1 MVEYGMRQS
10 STDPCVFRIVVDG
23 KVELVITI
31 HAGGIEI
38 AGTHETCRAFR
49 ARLVTKK
56 NTKLVN

>member
-1 MVEYGMRQS
+1 MRQS